1 MDLDERESDAV
12 ELMDTHST
20 TAKEN
25 EAPKSSKESETTS
38 SKGTAT
44 KHTPWLE
51 KYRPSKLDDIVGNE
65 EAVSRLSH
73 FARQGNLPNIII
85 SGPPG
90 CGKVRSRSSL
100 NDVTGRSVRFR
111 RPVFC
116 VWLDRCS
123 AMPFARRCWK

>member
-12 ELMDTHST
+12 EMMDTHST
-20 TAKEN
+20 MAKEN
-25 EAPKSSKESETTS
+25 EAPKSSKDSETTT
-38 SKGTAT
+38 SKATAT

-65 EAVSRLSH
+65 EAVSRLAH

-90 CGKVRSRSSL
+90 CGKVRWFFIARLQRSI
-100 NDVTGRSVRFR
+100 RSI
-111 RPVFC
+111 
-116 VWLDRCS
+116 
-123 AMPFARRCWK
+123 